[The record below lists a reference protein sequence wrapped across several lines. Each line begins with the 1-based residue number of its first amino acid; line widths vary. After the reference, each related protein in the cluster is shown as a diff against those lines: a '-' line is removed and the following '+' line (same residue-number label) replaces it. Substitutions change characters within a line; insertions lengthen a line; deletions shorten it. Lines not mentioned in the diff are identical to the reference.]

1 MSIRK
6 IPIDKHFIYD
16 SVGITKGQIMS
27 KETEKSEF
35 KSMAELMHF
44 IQTNIKVPKSQENK
58 FGGYKYRNLEDIKE
72 GVKKI
77 LPAGSF
83 ITEQDEIFFIE
94 GRFYLKSTVSLHW
107 NKEVISTTGYA
118 REEESKKG
126 MDGSQVTG
134 AASSYARKYAYNA
147 LFGIDDTKD
156 ADGLDNAGE
165 NAPQE
170 NPETV
175 KKVDD
180 MIKQINEASVGG
192 WNLVEG
198 DAINLG
204 QSLPDNSPSKV
215 RLRKAIS
222 AKRKSMETTN
232 DTNTEVLAAG

>member
-1 MSIRK
+1 MT
-6 IPIDKHFIYD
+6 D
-16 SVGITKGQIMS
+16 
-27 KETEKSEF
+27 EKQEF
-35 KSMAELMHF
+35 KSIGEVMHY
-44 IQTNIKVPKSQENK
+44 IQTNIKVPKSQDNK

-72 GVKKI
+72 ALKKI
-77 LPAGSF
+77 MPETAF
-83 ITEQDEIFFIE
+83 ILEQDEVVFIE
-94 GRFYLKSTVSLHW
+94 GRFYIKATVSFYW
-107 NKEVISTTGYA
+107 GKDFVSTTGYA

-147 LFGIDDTKD
+147 LFCIDDTKD
-156 ADGLDNAGE
+156 ADAMDNAGE

-204 QSLPDNSPSKV
+204 QSLPDSSPSKV

-222 AKRKSMETTN
+222 AKRKSMETKN
-232 DTNTEVLAAG
+232 DDNTEILAAG